1 MSPVTLQCEQ
11 QRDSST
17 HTYTHTSRTICLNG
31 SRDILAEALV
41 DVEHV
46 EVNPSQLDDKGVSH
60 GFTGSDVG
68 FQDAAQLLHRLR
80 VLQNVH
86 VLQVER

>member
-1 MSPVTLQCEQ
+1 MSLF
-11 QRDSST
+11 
-17 HTYTHTSRTICLNG
+17 THTSLTICLNG

-46 EVNPSQLDDKGVSH
+46 KVNPSQLDDKGMSH
-60 GFTGSDVG
+60 RLTGSDVG
-68 FQDAAQLLHRLR
+68 FQDAAQLFHSLR

-86 VLQVER
+86 VLQVDTLD